1 LCGFDYLKGFGFLLW
16 RARYLKVV
24 ASRLSLQVVALLALT
39 QLDPAWSI
47 TASVIFVML
56 VQGLSGLAKDLAKMS
71 SKSAVKILAPT
82 TGWGLFSWVATLIG
96 SKNAVKSSG
105 FLLGAVLLAVFGFVP
120 SGLVKVLFR
129 SLSSNV
135 CYEGDMEWQRD
146 IQMSFGVMRFASRSA
161 AA

>member
-82 TGWGLFSWVATLIG
+82 TGWGL
-96 SKNAVKSSG
+96 
-105 FLLGAVLLAVFGFVP
+105 GAV
-120 SGLVKVLFR
+120 
-129 SLSSNV
+129 
-135 CYEGDMEWQRD
+135 
-146 IQMSFGVMRFASRSA
+146 
-161 AA
+161 